1 MTLFIGA
8 YYPDNEL
15 QRSVFGEAVT
25 SVALKLAQ
33 ARSHRLQSTAP
44 HVDFYFLVPSEVAK
58 PDFQGMRIHSFDN
71 ETDTIRIESSVP
83 EHMVTSKH
91 AEEYVVA
98 SLLDA
103 MDNAFD
109 FFADSAVLFQRDEYQ
124 NLVESL
130 RSKPAPVLN
139 S

>member
-15 QRSVFGEAVT
+15 QRSVFGEALT
-25 SVALKLAQ
+25 QVALNLAK
-33 ARSHRLQSTAP
+33 ARSHRLQSTSP
-44 HVDFYFLVPSEVAK
+44 NVDFYFLVPGKLAK
-58 PDFQGMRIHSFDN
+58 PDFQGMRIHSFDS

-83 EHMVTSKH
+83 DHMVTSKH
-91 AEEYVVA
+91 AEDYVVA

-130 RSKPAPVLN
+130 RSSPKPVLN